1 MKLRDDD
8 SVIHG
13 LLLKASLCE
22 IVRDSIMYNRE
33 TYYRDS
39 IMYSRETYYG
49 QTKGQPLSLTQSE
62 KKTDLASLLP

>member
-1 MKLRDDD
+1 MKLPDDD

-22 IVRDSIMYNRE
+22 IVRDSIMYIRE
-33 TYYRDS
+33 TD
-39 IMYSRETYYG
+39 YG